1 MPKGKRL
8 TAQQIMDNYR
18 PGDMAKNETPEQ
30 FWKHKLTVAKNS
42 NWYWG
47 VEGGETLY
55 EDLANNGQR
64 LPILL
69 NHDEKE
75 IVDGHHR
82 LAAMHHINPNQFVNY
97 QSVKRF

>member
-8 TAQQIMDNYR
+8 TAQQIMDNYK
-18 PGDMAKNETPEQ
+18 PGDLTSNETPEQ
-30 FWKHKLTVAKNS
+30 FWATKLKVAKDS
-42 NWYWG
+42 KIS
-47 VEGGETLY
+47 EGETLY
-55 EDLANNGQR
+55 EDLVNRGQR

-82 LAAMHHINPNQFVNY
+82 LAVMHHINPNQFVNY
-97 QSVKRF
+97 QGVTRTD